1 MLWHYPREVVAK
13 DLEKPVAYFTV
24 VVTGEESMGEV
35 ADVLGLTKSTSRA
48 GDTSKN
54 FVESFL
60 GWENVV
66 HHFPNEGVITGF

>member
-1 MLWHYPREVVAK
+1 
-13 DLEKPVAYFTV
+13 
-24 VVTGEESMGEV
+24 MGEV

>member
-1 MLWHYPREVVAK
+1 MALSQGGGCQGP
-13 DLEKPVAYFTV
+13 
-24 VVTGEESMGEV
+24 GEASGLLHCCSYRRRSVGEV

-54 FVESFL
+54 FVKSFL